1 MTCQRLSNYGS
12 MLRIGTNPALRNR
25 ENFVLCF
32 ANIVLCKE
40 HACVV
45 TVTQLTE
52 NSFELIC

>member
-1 MTCQRLSNYGS
+1 

-52 NSFELIC
+52 KSFELIC